1 MTSIAIIYHSG
12 YGHTA
17 TQAAAVEKGAKLAGA
32 TTRLIAAKDIDAH
45 WDFVNA
51 ADGIVFGSPTYLGSA
66 SAEFKGFMEKTAGI
80 WSKEGWKN
88 KFAAGFTNS
97 GTPAGDKLAT
107 LIQLALFAAQHGMHW
122 VNLGLLPGH
131 STSHSDPQSVNRLGI
146 WLGAAAFSFT
156 DQGPDQTPP
165 ASDLATAEH
174 LGRRVAETARSF
186 VR

>member
-12 YGHTA
+12 YGHT
-17 TQAAAVEKGAKLAGA
+17 QAQALSVEEGAKAAGA
-32 TTRLIAAKDIDAH
+32 MTRLIAAKDIDAH
-45 WDFVNA
+45 WDFVNG

-66 SAEFKGFMEKTAGI
+66 SAEFKSFMEKTSGI
-80 WSKEGWKN
+80 WAKEGWKN

-107 LIQLALFAAQHGMHW
+107 LIQFVLFAAQHGMHW

-131 STSHSDPQSVNRLGI
+131 SASTSDPASQNRLGI

-156 DQGPDQTPP
+156 DQSPEQTPP
-165 ASDLATAEH
+165 AGDLATARH
-174 LGRRVAETARSF
+174 LGHRIVEAAQR
-186 VR
+186 